1 MNRRV
6 WRSFDW
12 LLLVDVLVLIGIGLA
27 MIHSATLDAD
37 GAPISLW
44 DDFVFRQAV
53 YAVAG
58 LPIMFAVAA
67 IDYRFYRGASRII
80 YALGLVL
87 LGLIF
92 VFGQVRGGAQ
102 RWLDLYLFPLQ
113 PSELIKIVLIL
124 ILAMF
129 FAGQQERIE
138 RPVNMIASL
147 ALALVP
153 MALVY
158 MQPDLGTAI
167 ILGGIWFGM
176 AWAAGL
182 ALWQFGAL
190 GLGGLLA
197 APSVWFMLEPYMQE
211 RILAF
216 FNPHRD
222 PSGESYNVV
231 QALISIGSGG
241 LWGKGF
247 AHGTQSQLHFLRV
260 RHTDFIF
267 SVYAEEFGFVG
278 SILLFLL
285 MGFLLLRLLRAAS
298 MARDVHGRLIA
309 CGVVMMVFT
318 QTFINLAVNLN
329 ILPATGLP
337 LPFISYGGSS
347 LLTMLMGIGL
357 VQSVVMRHRK
367 LEFE

>member
-1 MNRRV
+1 MSRRV

-12 LLLVDVLVLIGIGLA
+12 LMLVSVLALIGIGLA
-27 MIHSATLDAD
+27 MIHSATLDED
-37 GAPISLW
+37 GAPIDLW

-58 LPIMFAVAA
+58 LVIMVAVAA
-67 IDYRFYRGASRII
+67 VDYRFYRGASRII
-80 YALGLVL
+80 YGLGLAL

-92 VFGQVRGGAQ
+92 LFGQIRGGAQ
-102 RWLDLYLFPLQ
+102 SWLDLYLFPLQ
-113 PSELIKIVLIL
+113 PSELIKIILIL

-129 FAGQQERIE
+129 FTGQQERID
-138 RPVNMIASL
+138 RPSSMLASL
-147 ALALVP
+147 ALVVVP
-153 MALVY
+153 MALIY
-158 MQPDLGTAI
+158 LQPDLGTAI
-167 ILGGIWFGM
+167 ILGGIWLGM

-190 GLGGLLA
+190 GMGGLLA
-197 APSVWFMLEPYMQE
+197 APSVWFMLEPYMQA

-216 FNPHRD
+216 LNPNRD

-247 AHGTQSQLHFLRV
+247 AGGTQSQLHFLRV

-278 SILLFLL
+278 SLVLFSL
-285 MGFLLLRLLRAAS
+285 MGFLILRMLRAATR
-298 MARDVHGRLIA
+298 ARDVNGRLIA
-309 CGVVMMVFT
+309 AGVAMMVFV

-337 LPFISYGGSS
+337 LPFVSYGGSS
-347 LLTMLMGIGL
+347 LLTMLIGVGL
-357 VQSVVMRHRK
+357 VQSVIMRQKK